1 MCSHVYQIILNM
13 QYKQEVNWMDSDSIN
28 MEEYYVV
35 EYWASK
41 FDVKPEVL
49 KQVVKEIGPS
59 VDGVRKYLKK

>member
-1 MCSHVYQIILNM
+1 MH
-13 QYKQEVNWMDSDSIN
+13 YKQEVRWIDSENIN

-35 EYWASK
+35 EYWANK

-49 KQVVKEIGPS
+49 KQAVKAIGPT

>member
-1 MCSHVYQIILNM
+1 MCLHVYQNIWNM
-13 QYKQEVNWMDSDSIN
+13 QYKQEVRWTDSENIN

-35 EYWASK
+35 EYWANK

-49 KQVVKEIGPS
+49 KQAVKAIGPS

>member
-1 MCSHVYQIILNM
+1 
-13 QYKQEVNWMDSDSIN
+13 MDSENIN

-35 EYWASK
+35 EYWANK

-49 KQVVKEIGPS
+49 KQAVKAIGPS

>member
-1 MCSHVYQIILNM
+1 MR
-13 QYKQEVNWMDSDSIN
+13 YKQEVNWMDSDNIN

-35 EYWASK
+35 EYWASQ

>member
-1 MCSHVYQIILNM
+1 M

>member
-13 QYKQEVNWMDSDSIN
+13 RYKQEVNWMDNDSIN

-35 EYWASK
+35 EYWASQ

>member
-1 MCSHVYQIILNM
+1 M
-13 QYKQEVNWMDSDSIN
+13 QYKQEVRWTDSENIN

-35 EYWASK
+35 EYWANK

-49 KQVVKEIGPS
+49 KQAVKAIGPS

>member
-1 MCSHVYQIILNM
+1 MR
-13 QYKQEVNWMDSDSIN
+13 YKQEVKWMDSDNIN

-35 EYWASK
+35 EYWASQ